1 MYRLIYKSR
10 STVELDWDVIKDIL
24 HKSEVNN
31 EKSGIT
37 GTLLATDTHFL
48 QVFEGRFEDVN
59 STFMRIV
66 RDPRH
71 TDIKLVSFSVVDA
84 RLFSGWGMRGIGV
97 FDFNKD
103 IEQQL
108 IGKYGE
114 EDGGI
119 RFPLE
124 EWMALA
130 MVHDINMMGDL
141 PEWKK

>member
-31 EKSGIT
+31 ERSGIT

-59 STFMRIV
+59 TTFMRIV
-66 RDPRH
+66 RDTRH

-103 IEQQL
+103 IERQL

-130 MVHDINMMGDL
+130 MVHDINMLGDL

>member
-24 HKSEVNN
+24 HKSETNN
-31 EKSGIT
+31 EKNNIT
-37 GTLLATDTHFL
+37 GTLLATDTCFL

-71 TDIKLVSFSVVDA
+71 EDIKLIGFSVVDA

-103 IEQQL
+103 IERQL
-108 IGKYGE
+108 IAKYGE